1 MLHWLTLQPF
11 SHRRIAALC
20 LVALLGLGFKC
31 QLPSTRVHEI
41 DLGRLTLRYWQVGE
55 ASASGDELEY
65 TFAAQLIG
73 PHGALREVIVVVA
86 SRSPEVVVVDAGL
99 RFGPHV
105 RSRPVARGPRARR
118 PFAERHTPNRDSFCI
133 RQSGAARFDPST
145 LAFTALDRF
154 GGALDSA
161 SFATGHFRVEEI
173 DGRHWFITPEGH
185 GFFSAGLNH
194 INVRA
199 DYSPPIDRR
208 PYYENI
214 LALYGTE
221 EGWAE
226 VTEERLRSWGFN
238 TVGAWSSTEH
248 FETSLPYTPVL
259 SLNRAAPPVPDWP
272 TGQTGQAIRDYFA
285 PEFEPALAARVEDV
299 RPCAENPYC
308 IGVFTDNELPW
319 GRSVLQA
326 GTYVDAYLT
335 LPPGAPGKLAL
346 QAFFEERY
354 GEIAVFNAAWSLDL
368 ASFDDIQQLTFF
380 EDDAAYCNEV
390 GRRADRQAFVAQVA
404 SRYFERVHTAMRA
417 AFPDVL
423 ILGSRL
429 LAVYTAPAI
438 YAAAAPFVDVISIN
452 DYDWDEEGR
461 GLFRSE
467 GEPYGYLFLDDPV
480 SDLETVFDL
489 TDRPIM
495 ITEWTF
501 RTPTPDVP
509 VLFPPFIPTV
519 ETQVERADRYQAF
532 MQELLARPY
541 MVGSHWFKY
550 HDQPATGRG
559 DGENSLF
566 GVVDIEDTPY
576 PELSERMTAVNADIF
591 ASRPAVASPS
601 MYTAAALAA
610 SPLGQ
615 RILSITAPDD
625 LRTGFFIFILP
636 GVNLSKTVVG
646 GPLRLEAGAPGDDGV
661 APLALAEDAILAF
674 QTVVGDVACLRLQAA
689 GSHGELACDGGF
701 GHDVRVSQLGGA
713 TVPPP
718 VTEAFL
724 GEHSGP
730 GAATLLVP
738 LEFSQLPAG
747 TSADDCLTTDS
758 YGPQWLSALS
768 TGVVTSIKG
777 GTSFEI
783 AGENFACGPDG
794 AEWRAEDGSGMF
806 VVGVPTFDSRV
817 PGGDLAAAFRIAD
830 RDEACIP

>member
-1 MLHWLTLQPF
+1 MLHRLTLYPP

-31 QLPSTRVHEI
+31 QLPFTRVHQV
-41 DLGRLTLRYWQVGE
+41 DLGRLTLRYWQVAQE
-55 ASASGDELEY
+55 SVSSDEVES

-73 PHGALREVIVVVA
+73 PHGALREVIVAVA
-86 SRSPEVVVVDAGL
+86 SRSPDVVVVDAGL

-105 RSRPVARGPRARR
+105 PTRPVAGSRHARH
-118 PFAERHTPNRDSFCI
+118 PFAERHTPNRDSFRI
-133 RQSGAARFDPST
+133 RQNLGASFHAST
-145 LAFTALDRF
+145 LAFRALDRF
-154 GGALDSA
+154 GGALDVESV
-161 SFATGHFRVEEI
+161 ATGHFRVEEI
-173 DGRHWFITPEGH
+173 DGRYWFITPEGH
-185 GFFSAGLNH
+185 GLFSAGLNH
-194 INVRA
+194 MSVRG

-214 LALYGTE
+214 LALYGSE

-226 VTEERLRSWGFN
+226 VTEERLRSWAFN
-238 TVGAWSSTEH
+238 TVGAWSSTEY

-285 PEFEPALAARVEDV
+285 PEFEPALAARVEDI

-319 GRSVLQA
+319 GRSVLQV

-335 LPPGAPGKLAL
+335 LPPGAPGKLEL

-354 GEIAVFNAAWSLDL
+354 GEITAFNAAWSLDL

-380 EDDAAYCNEV
+380 EDDAAYCNEA
-390 GRRADRQAFVAQVA
+390 GRRADRQAFVARVA
-404 SRYFERVHTAMRA
+404 ARYYERVHATVRA

-489 TDRPIM
+489 TGRPIM

-519 ETQVERADRYQAF
+519 ETQAERADRYEGF
-532 MQELLARPY
+532 MQELLSRPY

-576 PELSERMTAVNADIF
+576 PELTERMTAVNADIL
-591 ASRPAVASPS
+591 AHRLAAASPS
-601 MYTAAALAA
+601 ASGGGGLAA
-610 SPLGQ
+610 PSLGR
-615 RILSITAPDD
+615 RILSISEPDS

-636 GVNLSKTVVG
+636 GVNLSDTVVG
-646 GPLRLEAGAPGDDGV
+646 GPLHLEAGAPDEDGV
-661 APLALAEDAILAF
+661 APLTLAEDAVLAF
-674 QTVVGDVACLRLQAA
+674 QTIVGDVACLRLQAA

-701 GHDVRVSQLGGA
+701 GHDVRVSQPSGTA
-713 TVPPP
+713 APPP

-724 GEHSGP
+724 GGHSGP

-747 TSADDCLTTDS
+747 ASPDDCLTTGS
-758 YGPQWLSALS
+758 YGPQWLAALS
-768 TGVVTSIKG
+768 TGVVTTIKG
-777 GTSFEI
+777 DSSFDLG
-783 AGENFACGPDG
+783 GENFACGPDG
-794 AEWRAEDGSGMF
+794 AEWRTEDGSGML
-806 VVGVPTFDSRV
+806 VVGVPTSDSRV
-817 PGGDLAAAFRIAD
+817 PGGDLAAAFRMAD
-830 RDEACIP
+830 REEACIP